1 MSSWSLVLF
10 LSAMPMSA
18 LSSSGLLSVEKVFCC
33 LEMNKLKFFALAI
46 LFVLQHKKYMGS

>member
-1 MSSWSLVLF
+1 MSQWSLALF

-33 LEMNKLKFFALAI
+33 LEMSKLKFFALAI